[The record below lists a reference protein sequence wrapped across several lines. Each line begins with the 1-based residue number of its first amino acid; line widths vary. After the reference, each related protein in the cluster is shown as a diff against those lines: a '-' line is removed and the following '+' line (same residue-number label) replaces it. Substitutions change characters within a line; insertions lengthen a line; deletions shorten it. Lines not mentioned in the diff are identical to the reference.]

1 MVEVSLPQLFPAN
14 EAKIGEIV
22 LDATVLLKQTDFA
35 ERKVSRKFL
44 QSIQF
49 IRLPSAYY
57 FPKSVSKSPE
67 GKIINFFSAPSA
79 IKSHVGVIHL

>member
-1 MVEVSLPQLFPAN
+1 MKHPEDFTFELELF
-14 EAKIGEIV
+14 
-22 LDATVLLKQTDFA
+22 
-35 ERKVSRKFL
+35 KFL
-44 QSIQF
+44 RSIQF

-79 IKSHVGVIHL
+79 IKSHVGVIHH